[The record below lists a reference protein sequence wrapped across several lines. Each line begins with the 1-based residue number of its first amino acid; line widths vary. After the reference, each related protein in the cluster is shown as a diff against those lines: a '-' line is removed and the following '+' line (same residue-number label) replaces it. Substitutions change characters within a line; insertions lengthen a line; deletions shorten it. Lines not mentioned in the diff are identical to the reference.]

1 MNLWKFHGGVHPNG
15 HKNLSNQTNIIDAPI
30 PRFLVLPLLQHIG
43 EPTEPIVRVGEKVLK
58 GQIIAHCHAEDCSLM
73 MSAPVHASSSG
84 TVVAIEKRN
93 VPHPSGLMATCIVIE
108 TDGKDEKIGNC
119 QPIPNY
125 LEHDPSRIR
134 RRIARAG
141 IVGLGGAG
149 FPSHF
154 KLKPEG
160 IDTLILNGA
169 ECEPYITCDDRLMQ
183 EKSADIIEGALILKH
198 VLGGAKH
205 CIIAVED
212 NKPEAYQSLC
222 EATANEEGI
231 EVKQVPTRY
240 PTGGERQLIQVL
252 TGKEI
257 GRSELPAQHGIVMHN
272 VETARAVYRAVIEGR
287 PLLSRIVTVTGS
299 GVEQPQNFEVMLGS
313 PMSSV
318 IEQCGLKPNAGRL
331 IMGGAMMGMALPNAD
346 LPVVKT
352 TNCLLVS
359 TEDDV
364 ESNTNPMPC
373 IRCGACAEACPIN
386 LLPQQL
392 YWYAHSK
399 DFTKIQD
406 YNLFDCIDCGCC
418 SYVCPSQIP
427 LVSYF
432 RYAKSEVRTLQSDK
446 QKADIA
452 RQRHEFREFRV
463 QREKEEKAAR
473 HKKKAQAAN
482 KKNAISEAVE
492 RAKAKKQTAE
502 KVD

>member
-1 MNLWKFHGGVHPNG
+1 
-15 HKNLSNQTNIIDAPI
+15 
-30 PRFLVLPLLQHIG
+30 
-43 EPTEPIVRVGEKVLK
+43 
-58 GQIIAHCHAEDCSLM
+58 IAHCHAEDCSLM

-93 VPHPSGLMATCIVIE
+93 VPHPSGLSATCIVIE

-119 QPIPNY
+119 QPISDY
-125 LEHDPSRIR
+125 LELDPSRIR

-141 IVGLGGAG
+141 VVGLGGAG

-154 KLKPEG
+154 KLKPQG

-183 EKSADIIEGALILKH
+183 EKSADVIEGALILKH
-198 VLGGAKH
+198 VLGGAKR

-212 NKPEAYQSLC
+212 NKPEAYDSLC
-222 EATANEEGI
+222 EAAANEEI
-231 EVKQVPTRY
+231 EVIKVPTRY
-240 PTGGERQLIQVL
+240 PMGGERQLIQVL
-252 TGKEI
+252 TDKEI
-257 GRSELPAQHGIVMHN
+257 GRSELPAQHGIVVHN

-299 GVEQPQNFEVMLGS
+299 GVEQPQNFEVVLGS

-318 IEQCGLKPNAGRL
+318 IEQCNVKPNASRL
-331 IMGGAMMGMALPNAD
+331 IMGGAMMGVALPSAD

-352 TNCLLVS
+352 TNCLIVS
-359 TEDDV
+359 TPEDI
-364 ESNTNPMPC
+364 ESKIEPMPC

-392 YWYAHSK
+392 YWYARSK
-399 DFTKIQD
+399 DFEKIQTHS
-406 YNLFDCIDCGCC
+406 LFDCIDCGCC

-432 RYAKSEVRTLQSDK
+432 RYAKSEVRAQQVEK
-446 QKADIA
+446 QKSDVA
-452 RQRHEFREFRV
+452 RQRHEFRAFRV
-463 QREKEEKAAR
+463 EREKEEKAAR
-473 HKKKAQAAN
+473 HKKKAQMAN
-482 KKNAISEAVE
+482 KKNEISEAVE
-492 RAKAKKQTAE
+492 RAKAKKQVE
-502 KVD
+502 KAD